1 LEESRKFVG
10 AKVARSL
17 TVAKSVKIVRSLKV
31 AWPLKVSRS
40 LKVAKSLKVA
50 RSLKAERPVKVE
62 RPLMVERPVKVARA
76 LKLTGYLRIARPL
89 RVARPLGL
97 GCDQEAERKL
107 KAVKALMLAMLTME
121 FFVLTLRKHLDMF
134 DKAEATVQTILELL
148 VLASQYRQT
157 LHSLQNVFLIYH
169 YNKVGT
175 NFVKN

>member
-1 LEESRKFVG
+1 VG

-89 RVARPLGL
+89 RVEGPPGL

-107 KAVKALMLAMLTME
+107 KAVKALMLAMLMVE
-121 FFVLTLRKHLDMF
+121 FFVLTLRMHLDMF
-134 DKAEATVQTILELL
+134 EATVQTILELL

-157 LHSLQNVFLIYH
+157 LHSLQSVFLIYH

>member
-1 LEESRKFVG
+1 MEESRKFVG

-17 TVAKSVKIVRSLKV
+17 TVAKSVMIVRSLKV
-31 AWPLKVSRS
+31 AWPLRVSRS
-40 LKVAKSLKVA
+40 LNVA

-89 RVARPLGL
+89 RVARPPGL
-97 GCDQEAERKL
+97 GCDQEAERQL